1 MSRTPNSKTNKRYN
15 KLKSTS
21 KIYSNQKKVSNIFT
35 DGDDKKIIS
44 NKDLTTN
51 ENSTYLDRE
60 DNYYNFF
67 TTSQIRNIDF
77 SKFQNHVFLD
87 SAVNKVSYCFE
98 EIINNFPYDKS
109 INEKQQYNNKL
120 NGYVKHILK
129 ERFTFNDITIF

>member
-109 INEKQQYNNKL
+109 LNEKQQYNNKL
-120 NGYVKHILK
+120 NGYKSSL
-129 ERFTFNDITIF
+129 

>member
-44 NKDLTTN
+44 NNDLTTN

-77 SKFQNHVFLD
+77 SKSLI
-87 SAVNKVSYCFE
+87 S
-98 EIINNFPYDKS
+98 
-109 INEKQQYNNKL
+109 
-120 NGYVKHILK
+120 
-129 ERFTFNDITIF
+129 R